1 MASVVEIHGGSLSI
15 NKSNRAFGFGSF
27 FLEKNSRS
35 PTRYYGKPTPL
46 FQKKKK
52 TLKINWNNNI
62 TSGSN
67 TKLEVFKTRI
77 GLA

>member
-52 TLKINWNNNI
+52 KP
-62 TSGSN
+62 
-67 TKLEVFKTRI
+67 
-77 GLA
+77 